1 MLKLVYPCRRLR
13 GLDRAEYARRILEG
27 HVPLALRH
35 HPGMRH
41 YVVNLV
47 ERDPQGGPELDSF
60 AELYFESEASYQA
73 ELYDTDEGRRIIG
86 EDVARFLGGADQYAT
101 REFVH
106 HDELPRPAGGGRT
119 PGLKWL
125 LAVRRRPDL
134 SREDFV
140 AHWHATHVPLVLKQ
154 LPGIRRYVTS
164 VVERRMSETGA
175 DWDGF
180 SELWWDD
187 RASAREALRGGG
199 AAVDADSARF
209 IAEAPT
215 WSVAE
220 HVQK

>member
-1 MLKLVYPCRRLR
+1 MLKLVYPCRRLPE
-13 GLDRAEYARRILEG
+13 LDRAEYGRRILEG

-47 ERDPQGGPELDSF
+47 ERDPQGGPEVDSF
-60 AELYFESEASYQA
+60 AELYFESEARYES
-73 ELYDTDEGRRIIG
+73 ELYDSDEGRRSIG

-101 REFVH
+101 REIVH
-106 HDELPRPAGGGRT
+106 HDELARPPGGGRT

-125 LAVRRRPDL
+125 LAVRRRPEL

-140 AHWHATHVPLVLKQ
+140 AHWHGTHVPLVLKQ

-187 RASAREALRGGG
+187 RDAARAALRRGG
-199 AAVDADSARF
+199 AAVDADTASFLSETQA
-209 IAEAPT
+209 